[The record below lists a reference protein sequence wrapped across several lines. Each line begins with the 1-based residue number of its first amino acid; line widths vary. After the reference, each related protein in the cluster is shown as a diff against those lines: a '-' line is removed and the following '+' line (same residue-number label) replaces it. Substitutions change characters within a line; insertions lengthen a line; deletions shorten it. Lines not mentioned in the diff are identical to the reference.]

1 MNKPNGNIANFRL
14 VCRGRI
20 VASRAVYPLGRIT
33 GMAARAAYMPPLL
46 TNPQIIITVKPRAGR
61 APPLPRYVFYCP
73 VGRGDPTPPKKP
85 SPFGGRWRGTR
96 RMRGKCPE
104 VAPSSVTCG
113 DSFPQGG
120 SLLCGLPVRTIYRD
134 RLFDSSAAQHKK
146 RTPCRDT
153 ARGAFFM
160 ELMGV
165 EPMSERK
172 SVRVSPGAACLL
184 NFPWRGRIRTH
195 YALVASL
202 IPDGLPSS
210 GPCMFSTESTP

>member
-1 MNKPNGNIANFRL
+1 MRLRRVESGEFR
-14 VCRGRI
+14 VEIRCVRFADTFFI
-20 VASRAVYPLGRIT
+20 H
-33 GMAARAAYMPPLL
+33 
-46 TNPQIIITVKPRAGR
+46 
-61 APPLPRYVFYCP
+61 CP

-96 RMRGKCPE
+96 RMRGKCPA

-120 SLLCGLPVRTIYRD
+120 SLSCGLPVRSHYRD
-134 RLFDSSAAQHKK
+134 GCGGDGLFDSSAAQHKK
-146 RTPCRDT
+146 HTPCRGT

-195 YALVASL
+195 YALVAS
-202 IPDGLPSS
+202 
-210 GPCMFSTESTP
+210 